1 MEDAIYRAS
10 SQHKLW
16 SFTPESLSGVRKA
29 TNAAAA
35 AQVREAIMRARE
47 KKTMND
53 GAVRNGNGNGNGSGV
68 VDSDVGT
75 PADGGGNG
83 NGAGVG
89 VGVGADGL
97 ALGGDEKEIECLT
110 AEEEL
115 KLVRY
120 YCRKIMDI
128 ATVFEF
134 PTNVKVC
141 SAYSPSRTPS
151 KAMMNR

>member
-16 SFTPESLSGVRKA
+16 SFTSESLASVRKA

-47 KKTMND
+47 KKMMNGGVVKNGNENGNGGGVD
-53 GAVRNGNGNGNGSGV
+53 SDVSTPVGDGNGNGNGV
-68 VDSDVGT
+68 
-75 PADGGGNG
+75 
-83 NGAGVG
+83 GAGV
-89 VGVGADGL
+89 DGL

-134 PTNVKVC
+134 PTNVKVRFHPPPPHTHTHPHR
-141 SAYSPSRTPS
+141 SPR
-151 KAMMNR
+151 